1 MSQETLSLT
10 EVVLMA
16 EVLLICKDTV
26 TFIYIKLQTGVLE
39 MYTTT
44 DERGILNNYA
54 TEPVVY
60 LAAPPSPE
68 QKRRY
73 VLQGALAVMLV
84 ALTLLTAVAVS

>member
-1 MSQETLSLT
+1 M
-10 EVVLMA
+10 
-16 EVLLICKDTV
+16 
-26 TFIYIKLQTGVLE
+26 FIYIKLQIGALE

-54 TEPVVY
+54 TEPAVY
-60 LAAPPSPE
+60 LATSPSPE

-73 VLQGALAVMLV
+73 ILQGALAATLV